1 MIREFKT
8 ADMDQIQAMNKAEGW
23 DNLVA
28 RHEQTLNSWQHSI
41 AYVMEIENEIVGCIR
56 ALTDGYVS
64 LYVCELIVREDV
76 RGKGY
81 GRDLLNF
88 VHDIY
93 PSTRMELLAT
103 ASSKEYYAPRFRPF
117 YGFRRTYHEDL
128 RSE

>member
-1 MIREFKT
+1 MIRAFKT
-8 ADMDQIQAMNKAEGW
+8 ADIDQIQALNKAEGW

-28 RHEQTLNSWQHSI
+28 RHEQTLKSWQHSV
-41 AYVMEIENEIVGCIR
+41 AFVMELENEVVACIR

-64 LYVCELIVREDV
+64 LYVCELIVRKDV

-81 GRDLLNF
+81 ARALLDH

-103 ASSKEYYAPRFRPF
+103 ADSKDYYISRFRPF
-117 YGFRRTYHEDL
+117 YGFRRTYHEN
-128 RSE
+128 